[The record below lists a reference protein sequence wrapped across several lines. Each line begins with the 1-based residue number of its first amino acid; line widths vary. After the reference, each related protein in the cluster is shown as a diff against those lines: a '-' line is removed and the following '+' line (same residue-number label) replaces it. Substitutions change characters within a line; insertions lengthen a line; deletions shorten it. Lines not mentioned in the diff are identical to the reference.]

1 MTNTNTAK
9 RTTYKIVGNF
19 NICNQKRI
27 CLISL
32 CFGKEN
38 AKQKLD
44 EILKKNP
51 NLFWVILLENP
62 TSLQK
67 KRMALNGTTATQ
79 TKQK

>member
-44 EILKKNP
+44 EILKNKSKFISGDIIGEP
-51 NLFWVILLENP
+51 YIIAEEED
-62 TSLQK
+62 
-67 KRMALNGTTATQ
+67 GTEWYYGYTD
-79 TKQK
+79 

>member
-1 MTNTNTAK
+1 MTNTNTTK
-9 RTTYKIVGNF
+9 RTTYKIVGDF

-44 EILKKNP
+44 EILKNKSK
-51 NLFWVILLENP
+51 FILGDIIGEP
-62 TSLQK
+62 YIVVEEED
-67 KRMALNGTTATQ
+67 GTEWYYGYTD
-79 TKQK
+79 

>member
-44 EILKKNP
+44 EILKNKSK
-51 NLFWVILLENP
+51 FILGDIIGEP
-62 TSLQK
+62 YIV
-67 KRMALNGTTATQ
+67 AEEEDGTEWYYGYTD
-79 TKQK
+79 